1 MAAAKTAA
9 RKRPARKTAAKAKA
23 PARKRPAPKAIGKLS
38 ERFEADSARVV
49 EAHAK
54 HKGDWA
60 KIAKAT
66 GMSQLKAQRMYTRA
80 TLKPSE
86 RLFTKGLT
94 DDEMGKAIVELRD
107 NHGLKVLPDVWART
121 GLSVAKI
128 QTLHAQATKGTR

>member
-1 MAAAKTAA
+1 MAAKTAA
-9 RKRPARKTAAKAKA
+9 RKRPARKTAGKA
-23 PARKRPAPKAIGKLS
+23 PAPKPRAPAKKVTSKLS

-80 TLKPSE
+80 TLKPSD
-86 RLFTKGLT
+86 RLYTKGLT
-94 DDEMGKAIVELRD
+94 DDELGKAIVELRD
-107 NHGLKVLPDVWART
+107 NQGLKVLPDVWART
-121 GLSVAKI
+121 GLSVDRIKA
-128 QTLHAQATKGTR
+128 LYAQHTKGTR